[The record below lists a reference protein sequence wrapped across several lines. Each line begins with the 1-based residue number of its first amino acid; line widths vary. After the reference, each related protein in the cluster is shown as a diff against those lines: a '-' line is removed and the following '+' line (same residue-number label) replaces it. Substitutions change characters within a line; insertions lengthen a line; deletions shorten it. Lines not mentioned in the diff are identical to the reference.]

1 MIKVLFRSHDK
12 EVYCNKG
19 ELLLDVARMADI
31 FIDAPCNGN
40 VSCGK
45 CKEIGRAHV

>member
-1 MIKVLFRSHDK
+1 MIKVLFKSHQK
-12 EVYCNKG
+12 EAYCKEG
-19 ELLLDVARMADI
+19 DLLLDVARDADI

-45 CKEIGRAHV
+45 CKIKL